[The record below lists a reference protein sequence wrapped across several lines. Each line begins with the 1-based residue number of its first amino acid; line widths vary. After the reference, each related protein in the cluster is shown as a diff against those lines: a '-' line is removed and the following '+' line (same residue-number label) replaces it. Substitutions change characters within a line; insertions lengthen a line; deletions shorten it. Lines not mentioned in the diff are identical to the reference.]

1 MTKIRKLYVFF
12 LRPLLLTIQPK
23 KKIPSRWVISNLW
36 TGSLFGERVK
46 KSRIEG
52 MERVR
57 ACRQTLGTAIPP
69 SCLVI
74 ADHLPSRS
82 LCVTWIHWY
91 VISFASKKG
100 SVGNRQL
107 LPRAKILLFP
117 MSFFSGG

>member
-1 MTKIRKLYVFF
+1 MPT
-12 LRPLLLTIQPK
+12 T
-23 KKIPSRWVISNLW
+23 WVISNLW

-74 ADHLPSRS
+74 ADHLSGERYVS
-82 LCVTWIHWY
+82 LGYI
-91 VISFASKKG
+91 G
-100 SVGNRQL
+100 
-107 LPRAKILLFP
+107 
-117 MSFFSGG
+117 M